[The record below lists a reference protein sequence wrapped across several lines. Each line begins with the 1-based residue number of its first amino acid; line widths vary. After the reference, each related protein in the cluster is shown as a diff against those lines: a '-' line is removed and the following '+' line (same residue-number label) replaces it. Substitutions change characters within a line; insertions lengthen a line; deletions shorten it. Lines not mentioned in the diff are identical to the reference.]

1 MVKERIAALRRL
13 MEEQM
18 IDAYLIPTADF
29 HDSEYVG
36 GYFKCRSFLTGFTG
50 SAGTAVITQTEARLW
65 TDGRYFVQAA
75 KQLEGT
81 EVILMRMG
89 QEGVATEE
97 EYLESV
103 MPEGGTLG
111 FDGRVVNGQLG
122 KRLSQLLKDKHVQ
135 IYWQKDLVGRIWKE
149 RPGLSAEPVWILEE
163 RFAGKAAAEKIADL
177 RETMK
182 KENAGIHILTT
193 LDDIAWLL
201 NLRGGDV
208 KCNPVFLSFALIT
221 MERFYLFLNEAA
233 LSEDVTS
240 YLKGLGVSI
249 GPYNGIYEAATQLR
263 DQLVLL
269 ETAKVNYAIV
279 SSLDASNRII
289 DRMNPTSLAKAM
301 KNPVEIENMRK
312 AHRKDGAAMVKFIY
326 WLKQNIG
333 RTEITELSAE
343 NRLDGLRKEQEGNL
357 GLSFHTISAYGANAA
372 MCHYSATPESD
383 CELKPRGLYLVDSGG
398 QYYEGTTDVTRTI
411 VLGDVTEE
419 EREHFTLTVISML
432 RLGAVKFLYGC
443 RGLTLDYAAREPLWS
458 RGLNYDHGTGHGVG
472 YLLNVHE
479 RPNGIRWRMA
489 PERQDSCVL
498 EEGMVTSDE
507 PGVYI
512 EGSHGVRTENLMV
525 CRKAEKNEYGQ
536 FMEFEFLTCVPID
549 LEALDRSLMSG
560 RDVELLNEYHRSVYE
575 MVSPYLEEDEAGWLK
590 ENTRPI

>member
-1 MVKERIAALRRL
+1 MVQERIAALRAL
-13 MEEQM
+13 MKERKL
-18 IDAYLIPTADF
+18 DAYLIPTADF

-36 GYFKCRSFLTGFTG
+36 GYFKCRSFMTGFTG
-50 SAGTAVITQTEARLW
+50 SAGTAIITGTEARLW

-75 KQLEGT
+75 SQLAGS

-89 QEGVATEE
+89 REGVITEE
-97 EYLESV
+97 EYLEETL
-103 MPEGGTLG
+103 PEGGSLG
-111 FDGRVVNGQLG
+111 FDGRVVSGQLG
-122 KRLSQLLKDKHVQ
+122 QKLSELLEDKRINLS
-135 IYWQKDLVGRIWKE
+135 WQEDLVGKIWSD
-149 RPGLSAEPVWILEE
+149 RPGLSAEPVWRLKDE
-163 RFAGKAAAEKIADL
+163 FAGKPAEAKIAEL

-182 KENAGIHILTT
+182 KEKADTHILTT

-201 NLRGGDV
+201 NLRGNDV
-208 KCNPVFLSFALIT
+208 TCNPVFLSYALIT
-221 MERFYLFLNEAA
+221 MERFELFLNEAILDEEVIA
-233 LSEDVTS
+233 
-240 YLKGLGVSI
+240 YLKELNVTVRPYDGICGEVSRLQ
-249 GPYNGIYEAATQLR
+249 NR
-263 DQLVLL
+263 RVLM
-269 ETAKVNYAIV
+269 ETSKTNYAIV
-279 SSLDASNRII
+279 CSLDGTNRTI

-301 KNPVEIENMRK
+301 KNPVEVENMRK

-326 WLKQNIG
+326 WLKQSIG
-333 RTEITELSAE
+333 KTEITELSAE
-343 NRLDGLRKEQEGNL
+343 HLLDGLREQQEGNL

-383 CELKPRGLYLVDSGG
+383 TPLESRGLYLVDSGG

-411 VLGDVTEE
+411 ALGELTNE
-419 EREHFTLTVISML
+419 EREHFTLSVISML

-458 RGLNYDHGTGHGVG
+458 RGLNFDHGTGHGVG

-479 RPNGIRWRMA
+479 RPNGIRWRMV

-498 EEGMVTSDE
+498 EEGMITSDE

-525 CRKAEKNEYGQ
+525 CKKAEKNEFGQ

-549 LEALDRSLMSG
+549 LEALDRSLLSD
-560 RDVELLNEYHRSVYE
+560 RDRELLNDYHSWVFQT
-575 MVSPYLEEDEAGWLK
+575 VSPYLTEEEAGWLK
-590 ENTRPI
+590 ENTRPV